1 MTTQDVTGQ
10 PATTNPVTEGETAP
24 ETAVRSAVSPE
35 TPPEGANA
43 GPRATARAR
52 VTQFLQSHRR
62 FQTAWDVAV
71 GDRPSVWSE
80 SPASPAEVFRY
91 ACAGQWCAPESRYLR
106 WAGQAYCLGV
116 AVPLTVVAYMAA
128 WVLQRP
134 ARGAAVLVLFVI
146 VRLFG

>member
-24 ETAVRSAVSPE
+24 ETAVRSAVSQDAVAEEPKRA
-35 TPPEGANA
+35 GAQ
-43 GPRATARAR
+43 ARAR

-116 AVPLTVVAYMAA
+116 AVPLTVVAYVAA

-134 ARGAAVLVLFVI
+134 ARGAAVLVLYVI